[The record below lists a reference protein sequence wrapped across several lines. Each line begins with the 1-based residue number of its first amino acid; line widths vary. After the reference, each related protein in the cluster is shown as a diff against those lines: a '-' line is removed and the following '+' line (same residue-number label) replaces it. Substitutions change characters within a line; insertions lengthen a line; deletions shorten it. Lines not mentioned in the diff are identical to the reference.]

1 MARGKYK
8 RYYIPIGAFLITL
21 FAFLQLWGL
30 EIVDQSG
37 NFTCEEECV
46 SYFYVRNPTAKSIYI
61 YNYQDVHLD
70 FSPEIKDYQL
80 YVKYY
85 GKWRPMDFTN
95 ATRLGNVP
103 KRAKYSFVFPR
114 YSVKYFKLVGH
125 KEVTETIKW
134 GFGFENDYLDPVWI
148 GVSNVFDCK
157 NKTTTESKEI
167 RVYKNTTIYKV
178 VAYNASCKN
187 IINLPNGT
195 FCNISLI
202 RSVFDYT
209 KTIYTNKT
217 ECIKQGWIK
226 SPSLNLSYENG
237 YCRLSGKVIHCVA
250 HTDGGE
256 HVDCVKEKHCEIWNV
271 TSMNRLESYGE
282 ANQKFIKK
290 VIGLEVS

>member
-1 MARGKYK
+1 MAGKYK

-125 KEVTETIKW
+125 KEAIETIKW

-195 FCNISLI
+195 YCNISLI

-217 ECIKQGWIK
+217 ECVKTGYVNGSAYKEFWCDIRGDWEVCIHQLYGGEWGICRPGVECYKKNLKTGETIFYN
-226 SPSLNLSYENG
+226 PLNLE
-237 YCRLSGKVIHCVA
+237 LEKVS
-250 HTDGGE
+250 
-256 HVDCVKEKHCEIWNV
+256 NF
-271 TSMNRLESYGE
+271 E
-282 ANQKFIKK
+282 A
-290 VIGLEVS
+290 S